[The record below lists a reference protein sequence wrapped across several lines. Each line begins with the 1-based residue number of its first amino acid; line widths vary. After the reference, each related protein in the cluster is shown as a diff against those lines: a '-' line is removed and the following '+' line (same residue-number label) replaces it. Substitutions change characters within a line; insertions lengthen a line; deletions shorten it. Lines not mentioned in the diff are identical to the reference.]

1 MGRDAGRAAGRTGRG
16 EGAHRAVAER
26 STQSGRDLKALHGAG
41 AGAGGSKAKGKFQV
55 QCRSDSKKRKTVF
68 IWLHVGTQG
77 SIMRLR
83 RCC

>member
-55 QCRSDSKKRKTVF
+55 GVIRKRKTVF